1 MNHRAARLSGAVI
14 ALALI
19 ISACGQKPGVNAG
32 GSFGGQV
39 PPGAVVDPETGAVVD
54 PETGVPFNPGTDP
67 ITGIPTT
74 GPNPGDDPTTP
85 GQPEV
90 PAGGGDKTGI
100 TDTTITIGIHAPTT
114 GAAPIE
120 SVVFEKGADLYW
132 RWLAKKGQ
140 KVLGRDVK
148 VVFRNDEYSPTTAV
162 AVCKKMAEDQKAF
175 LLIGGAGTDQ
185 INACAGY
192 AEPRKIPYLS
202 PGVQESGLNS
212 RSNYL
217 AVSMTYQAQ
226 MAPLVQLLKRVH
238 AKKSLDKYGSLNGG
252 NGKIKVGFIRPNTPN
267 FNDADEALKA
277 AVLAADWEYKAFSVV
292 KEGNSNEAQTVA
304 SQLQQQGV
312 DIAVPITAPLFTTN
326 LVINADKNGYKP
338 KWSGIAITNNVN
350 AMIDTACKGSNP
362 GMEGA
367 IFFSPWPG
375 WKNLVEGKD
384 PEFAR
389 AAKELAPSVN
399 NRKNGDLLYALWGI
413 MRTIHQM
420 FKAAGPDVSRESFIS
435 TGRSFSM
442 KSNLFPTLQY
452 SPGNPFGARDTNVL
466 LGGCDIKG
474 DGVNSQTG
482 AQWITHP
489 DYPGLYSSF

>member
-1 MNHRAARLSGAVI
+1 MQRGNLRLTGSII
-14 ALALI
+14 ALTMILA
-19 ISACGQKPGVNAG
+19 ACGQKPGVHNA
-32 GSFGGQV
+32 SDFGGQV
-39 PPGAVVDPETGAVVD
+39 PGGAVIDPSTGELVDPS
-54 PETGVPFNPGTDP
+54 TGVPFPPDSSGGGNLLDPGGTPTNPTDP
-67 ITGIPTT
+67 
-74 GPNPGDDPTTP
+74 GPAPTTP
-85 GQPEV
+85 GS
-90 PAGGGDKTGI
+90 AGDRTGI

-132 RWLAKKGQ
+132 RWLAKKGT

-162 AVCKKMAEDQKAF
+162 AVCKKMAEDEKAF

-202 PGVQESGLNS
+202 PGVQESGLS
-212 RSNYL
+212 ARSNYF
-217 AVSMTYQAQ
+217 AVSMTYKAQ
-226 MAPLVQLLKRVH
+226 MGPLISLLKKVN
-238 AKKSLDKYGSLNGG
+238 AKSSLDKYGALNGG
-252 NGKIKVGFIRPNTPN
+252 DSKIKIGFIRPNTPN
-267 FNDADEALKA
+267 FDDADEALKA
-277 AVLAADWEYKAFSVV
+277 AVAAAGWGYKSFSVV

-312 DIAVPITAPLFTTN
+312 DIAIPITAPLFTTN

-338 KWSGIAITNNVN
+338 KWAGIAITNNVN
-350 AMIDTACKGSNP
+350 AMIDTACKGNNP

-389 AAKELAPSVN
+389 AAKELASSVN

-413 MRTIHQM
+413 MRTVHGM
-420 FKAAGPDVSRESFIS
+420 FQKAGPNMSRESFITSSRQFS
-435 TGRSFSM
+435 TRSG
-442 KSNLFPTLQY
+442 LFPTLQFN
-452 SPGNPFGARDTNVL
+452 GAPFGAKDVNVL

-474 DGVNSQTG
+474 DGVNSSSG